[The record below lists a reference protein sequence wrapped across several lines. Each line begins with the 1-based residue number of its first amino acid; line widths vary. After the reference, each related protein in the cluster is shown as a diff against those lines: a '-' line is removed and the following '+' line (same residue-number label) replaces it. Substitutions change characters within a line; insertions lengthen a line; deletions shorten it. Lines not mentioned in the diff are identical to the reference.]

1 VGIEGSGEG
10 HKVNNHK
17 RSLILVVDDVA
28 DDRFLT
34 RMSLERNDFCVAEAG
49 NWEDAIKEIREDDP
63 ALVVLDINMTRL
75 KGKWPQG
82 PSGHPLYLLSI

>member
-63 ALVVLDINMTRL
+63 ALVVLDI